1 MPVILQ
7 DIHDEELLVKTVSD
21 MFMERLKNDR
31 DYALFIHKIIKQH
44 HNIQ

>member
-1 MPVILQ
+1 M
-7 DIHDEELLVKTVSD
+7 DEQLLIKTVSD

-31 DYALFIHKIIKQH
+31 DYALHINKIIKEH